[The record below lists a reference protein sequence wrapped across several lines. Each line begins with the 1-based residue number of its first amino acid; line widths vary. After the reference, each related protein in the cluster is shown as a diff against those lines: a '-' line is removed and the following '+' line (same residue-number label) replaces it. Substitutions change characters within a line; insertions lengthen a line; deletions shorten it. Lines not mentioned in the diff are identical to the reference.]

1 MGWDFTTAEPHDHA
15 SLLVLHDVQR
25 MPPRSL
31 GSFRIREYQ
40 KYCMTAGRLAIS
52 TFTQSKV
59 VFKGSLAAELKLSE
73 ASVRSSLVG
82 QAYASTVCLHIYTH
96 TNIYTQLW
104 KQSSSVQLPKGTFT
118 LPSSQNLKDC
128 FHNILQHTCTGC
140 LAIEVKNN

>member
-25 MPPRSL
+25 MPPQSL

-40 KYCMTAGRLAIS
+40 KCCMTAGRLAIS

-59 VFKGSLAAELKLSE
+59 VFKGSLATELKLSE

-82 QAYASTVCLHIYTH
+82 QAYASTVCLHIYTGSKAVLCSFPRRPSPFPVH
-96 TNIYTQLW
+96 KTSKTAFIIYFNTPAQVAW
-104 KQSSSVQLPKGTFT
+104 Q
-118 LPSSQNLKDC
+118 
-128 FHNILQHTCTGC
+128 
-140 LAIEVKNN
+140 